1 ERPLPLAEH
10 LRAEGDDAM
19 EVPEEVRKQ
28 AQPIGHDEVEM
39 RRHGT
44 ERMDLDAIN
53 ACREREDVEQD
64 PGDVAVGA
72 EEEVSA
78 PGATGNQVRGAGE
91 DVAKLAHGRPHPRK
105 ACQARSA

>member
-1 ERPLPLAEH
+1 H

-28 AQPIGHDEVEM
+28 AEPIRHDEVEM

-44 ERMDLDAIN
+44 ERMDLDAIK

-78 PGATGNQVRGAGE
+78 HDAPGDQVRSAGK
-91 DVAKLAHGRPHPRK
+91 DVARLANGRPHPRK